1 MNNQKGEDIVT
12 TFLGGCLTI
21 VVLGIL
27 FILIASVIT

>member
-12 TFLGGCLTI
+12 TFIGGCLTI